1 MGSQQ
6 EETHISHVCKP
17 LTKTRVKDSKNPIP
31 FFGHGKGSRG
41 DKGISPRYESSNLQE
56 LRVSQHHMI
65 DVQLWDDQWSGKSD
79 ILHENVVH
87 FHNDLYKEAIE
98 AADQLIV
105 HRGPIVPHLKR
116 EAR

>member
-6 EETHISHVCKP
+6 EETHISHVYKP
-17 LTKTRVKDSKNPIP
+17 LTKHRVKDSKNSIP
-31 FFGHGKGSRG
+31 FLSHGKGSRG
-41 DKGISPRYESSNLQE
+41 DKGISPRHEGSNLQE
-56 LRVSQHHMI
+56 LRVSQHHLV

-87 FHNDLYKEAIE
+87 FNNDLYKEAIE

>member
-6 EETHISHVCKP
+6 EEAHISHVCKP
-17 LTKTRVKDSKNPIP
+17 LTKHLVKDSKNSIP
-31 FFGHGKGSRG
+31 FLCHGKGSRG
-41 DKGISPRYESSNLQE
+41 DKSISPRYEGSNLQE
-56 LRVSQHHMI
+56 LRVSQHHLV
-65 DVQLWDDQWSGKSD
+65 DVQLCKSD

-87 FHNDLYKEAIE
+87 LHNDLYKEAIE
-98 AADQLIV
+98 TADQLIF